1 MKPPRATLVGLLGW
15 WLGIGVVGAVVG
27 AVLIDHAY
35 SRTIYLFVVMPVAG
49 VLLFPIAYAAN
60 RWMSPALR
68 LRLKL

>member
-1 MKPPRATLVGLLGW
+1 MEPPRPTLVGLLIW
-15 WLGIGVVGAVVG
+15 WLGIGIVGA
-27 AVLIDHAY
+27 AIAAALIDHAY

-68 LRLKL
+68 SRVRR